1 MFDFAQYTLNKIL
14 LGAGAFVGVSIANV
28 LWPAP
33 YVKHKGVV
41 VAAMT
46 VTAMA
51 VALSI
56 TAGGA
61 LLIWAGVDQSKA
73 DIVLF
78 WGVVFGI
85 LFPFASNAL
94 KNFFVK
100 REKMDIAEVAVDV
113 KDSITG
119 AKK

>member
-1 MFDFAQYTLNKIL
+1 MPDISQYALNKIL
-14 LGAGAFVGVSIANV
+14 LGAGTFVGVSIANV

-41 VAAMT
+41 AAAMT

-73 DIVLF
+73 DVVLF
-78 WGVVFGI
+78 FGVVFGI
-85 LFPFASNAL
+85 LFPFCSNAL
-94 KNFFVK
+94 KNYFTK
-100 REKMDIAEVAVDV
+100 REDMDIMEVAADV
-113 KDSITG
+113 KDSVKG
-119 AKK
+119 K

>member
-1 MFDFAQYTLNKIL
+1 MIPDISQYTLNKIL

-28 LWPAP
+28 LFPAP

-41 VAAMT
+41 AAAMT

-73 DIVLF
+73 DLVLF
-78 WGVVFGI
+78 CGVMFGV
-85 LFPFASNAL
+85 LFPFVSNAL

-100 REKMDIAEVAVDV
+100 RENMDIPEVADDV
-113 KDSITG
+113 KSSVKD
-119 AKK
+119 KL